1 MQGEFQMLI
10 GKKIETYHNFND
22 IPNNKGAVI
31 KFAPAFPEEPH
42 TEEDHKFIETFDSKL
57 KELMERECRQLRE

>member
-1 MQGEFQMLI
+1 MILAN
-10 GKKIETYHNFND
+10 KI
-22 IPNNKGAVI
+22 GAVI

-57 KELMERECRQLRE
+57 KELMERDCRQLRG